1 MARNKQA
8 SQRTAQATA
17 DGYENFVARV
27 GMQTPNQH
35 SASTYRANFTSRN
48 RMLVEWSYRGSWVI
62 GEAVDAIPDDMTRK
76 GIRITSEIDAKDR
89 GTLEAQLDELQI
101 WDALNDVLK
110 WSRLYGGAVG
120 FIMIEGQAPMTP
132 LRLETIGEGKF
143 KGILPLDRWMIN
155 PVLTRRIK
163 EMGPDLGKP
172 EFYDVVTTATGIP
185 AWRIHHSRLIRFDG
199 VTLPFQQKM
208 TENEWGMSV
217 VERIW
222 DRLTAFDSATVGAA
236 QLVYKAHLRTYK
248 VKKLRDLIALGGPAF
263 EALLKNIDLIRQF
276 QSNEGMTLM
285 DSEDTF
291 ETHQYSFSGLDDIL
305 SQFAEQISGA
315 VGIPL
320 VRLFGQSPKGFST
333 GDADLANYYDRVSS
347 LQERRLRLP
356 MRRIL
361 DIMHRSELGKPLPDD
376 FTFEFNPLWQ
386 MSDVDRSTVAV
397 NTTTAIST
405 ALGDGLMTRKAA
417 MTDLRENSDVTGIGA
432 SITDED
438 IENAEDEAP
447 PGIGELG
454 RQNRQSRQ
462 AEIRYRTSLRQIA
475 RAVGDIVNGR
485 YDGSNDSVTEIMDAL
500 ERYSEIITPW
510 ATKVAENFTADIARQ
525 NEKQWRQ
532 HSRNISAELRNM
544 VDRAPV
550 GQVMKSIVA
559 EQIKYIKSLPLEA
572 ADRVY
577 DIQNKAIEAVVTG
590 GRAEPFAKEI
600 AASGDVSRSRAN
612 LIARTEL
619 GRATGALDQA
629 RALSIGSN
637 GYIWRTAEDGDV
649 RHSHREMEG
658 KFVEWGRPPTLDGMT
673 GHAGELPNCRCY
685 KEIVFPN
692 PHSYLA

>member
-8 SQRTAQATA
+8 YQRTAQATA

-89 GTLEAQLDELQI
+89 GILESQLDELQI

-236 QLVYKAHLRTYK
+236 QLVYKAHLRTYS
-248 VKKLRDLIALGGPAF
+248 VEKLRELIALGGPAY

-276 QSNEGMTLM
+276 QS
-285 DSEDTF
+285 
-291 ETHQYSFSGLDDIL
+291 
-305 SQFAEQISGA
+305 
-315 VGIPL
+315 
-320 VRLFGQSPKGFST
+320 
-333 GDADLANYYDRVSS
+333 
-347 LQERRLRLP
+347 
-356 MRRIL
+356 
-361 DIMHRSELGKPLPDD
+361 
-376 FTFEFNPLWQ
+376 
-386 MSDVDRSTVAV
+386 
-397 NTTTAIST
+397 
-405 ALGDGLMTRKAA
+405 
-417 MTDLRENSDVTGIGA
+417 
-432 SITDED
+432 
-438 IENAEDEAP
+438 
-447 PGIGELG
+447 
-454 RQNRQSRQ
+454 
-462 AEIRYRTSLRQIA
+462 
-475 RAVGDIVNGR
+475 IVNGR

-577 DIQNKAIEAVVTG
+577 DIQNKAIEAVVSG

-600 AASGDVSRSRAN
+600 AASGDVSLSRAN

-658 KFVEWGRPPTLDGMT
+658 KFVEWGKPPTLDGMT